1 MAVVSIVP
9 VTALVLVVG
18 KVMVWVAAINNMV
31 VVVEVLGV
39 TVLVDVEFI
48 VLAVSA
54 IVLKFALA
62 VTYSADVSSDVAV
75 DLFMDA
81 LAGVMLRVLT
91 GISIEVLVLAD
102 VSANAFGVVMTTL
115 AFPV

>member
-1 MAVVSIVP
+1 MIGV
-9 VTALVLVVG
+9 

-54 IVLKFALA
+54 IVLLFTLI
-62 VTYSADVSSDVAV
+62 VS
-75 DLFMDA
+75 
-81 LAGVMLRVLT
+81 
-91 GISIEVLVLAD
+91 
-102 VSANAFGVVMTTL
+102 
-115 AFPV
+115 